1 MRERGYTQGTHFLT
15 GCFYTPIP
23 SGSDGDESSCNAGD
37 PGSISRS
44 WWSPGEGNGNL
55 LQYFCLGNPMDR
67 GAWRAIVHRVTKSRT
82 WLKRRTHTQNALRYL
97 ISMKNNQWTKRLYVF
112 KSFVFFFNY
121 NNISKGITHTLLL
134 TESLSDH
141 VALARYTPCSGN
153 LRDSPWS
160 PGWSWDFSACSSV
173 LTLISSQLFHSFCPW
188 NLCLSQANLLFQT
201 CPAISSCHVVA
212 GDVDSS

>member
-97 ISMKNNQWTKRLYVF
+97 ISMKNNPWTTRLYVF
-112 KSFVFFFNY
+112 KSFVFFL
-121 NNISKGITHTLLL
+121 ITITFPRESHTHCCLQSHWATTWLWQDTHL
-134 TESLSDH
+134 AQETSETPHGHQDEAETFQLALQCSLWSRPNFSILFAH
-141 VALARYTPCSGN
+141 EIYALARLTC
-153 LRDSPWS
+153 
-160 PGWSWDFSACSSV
+160 FSKHA
-173 LTLISSQLFHSFCPW
+173 LQF
-188 NLCLSQANLLFQT
+188 LL
-201 CPAISSCHVVA
+201 AM
-212 GDVDSS
+212 